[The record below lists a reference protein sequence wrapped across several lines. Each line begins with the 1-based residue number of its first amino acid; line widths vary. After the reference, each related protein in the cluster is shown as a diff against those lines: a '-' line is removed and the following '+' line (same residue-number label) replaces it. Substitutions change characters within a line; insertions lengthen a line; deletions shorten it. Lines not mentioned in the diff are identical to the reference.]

1 MFVSLCKFK
10 LPSNRIVFH
19 LKHLEITVWYTWQR
33 AYDLEAEDMSFRP
46 SHACADWLTLG
57 KSLHPFIFFLHGQ
70 NDLTIPTLQNY
81 KQYIRESF
89 YWFITPKL
97 LFECINFFITQS
109 YIQNIADSKAVQN
122 VKIILRSK
130 NCRKDHSGFWSA
142 CL

>member
-10 LPSNRIVFH
+10 LPSNRIVSH
-19 LKHLEITVWYTWQR
+19 LKHLEITVWYTWQG

-46 SHACADWLTLG
+46 SCGCADWLNLG
-57 KSLHPFIFFLHGQ
+57 KWLHLFIFFLQGQ

-89 YWFITPKL
+89 YRFITPKL

-109 YIQNIADSKAVQN
+109 YIQNIADSKVVQN
-122 VKIILRSK
+122 VKFILRSK
-130 NCRKDHSGFWSA
+130 NCRKDHSGFWPA